1 MNDIS
6 RTNSIPWE
14 GSYPLQRS
22 QFWPIYFHTAVY
34 QEILELAYLLFF
46 FSEFFGKE
54 LVFQAVVGQQACG
67 FSDVPFHGVEA
78 IATVGDVG
86 G

>member
-46 FSEFFGKE
+46 FSEFFFCELLMLFCFLYIFFVFFIFKE
-54 LVFQAVVGQQACG
+54 IQERFDFFEQTQG
-67 FSDVPFHGVEA
+67 
-78 IATVGDVG
+78 
-86 G
+86 